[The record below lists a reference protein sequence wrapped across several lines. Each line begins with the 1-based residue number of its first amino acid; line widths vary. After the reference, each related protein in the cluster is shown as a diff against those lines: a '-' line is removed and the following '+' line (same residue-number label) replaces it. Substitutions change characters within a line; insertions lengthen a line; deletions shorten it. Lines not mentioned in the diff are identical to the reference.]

1 MAGNAPTS
9 PSSASLASVTIPMFA
24 WYASFSISFH
34 LFFLSHYNFNFRETL
49 NPLFPKAQLPAYLV
63 ICCVGLAEQWLLY
76 IKLLWNFKHLK
87 KKNIRNAG
95 LMRMVF
101 LGMSRLVEF
110 DVVNRRMMG
119 PEESTG
125 LFGVEIV
132 AECFVCEVLCMFVAN
147 SSVVSPFSDWSGKCI
162 TT

>member
-1 MAGNAPTS
+1 MLCG
-9 PSSASLASVTIPMFA
+9 F
-24 WYASFSISFH
+24 
-34 LFFLSHYNFNFRETL
+34 
-49 NPLFPKAQLPAYLV
+49 
-63 ICCVGLAEQWLLY
+63 GLAMASIYKIVVKFQTFFF
-76 IKLLWNFKHLK
+76 FK
-87 KKNIRNAG
+87 IRNTS

-147 SSVVSPFSDWSGKCI
+147 SSVVSPFSDWYGKCI
-162 TT
+162 TI

>member
-1 MAGNAPTS
+1 MA
-9 PSSASLASVTIPMFA
+9 
-24 WYASFSISFH
+24 SIYKIVVKFQT
-34 LFFLSHYNFNFRETL
+34 F
-49 NPLFPKAQLPAYLV
+49 
-63 ICCVGLAEQWLLY
+63 
-76 IKLLWNFKHLK
+76 K
-87 KKNIRNAG
+87 KKKKIRDTS